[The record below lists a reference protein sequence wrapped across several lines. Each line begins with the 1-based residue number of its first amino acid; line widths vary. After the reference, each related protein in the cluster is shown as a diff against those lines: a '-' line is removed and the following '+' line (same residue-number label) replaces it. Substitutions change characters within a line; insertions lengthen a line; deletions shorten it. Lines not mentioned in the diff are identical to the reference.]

1 MFQFLHMDQKK
12 IKKKNIPIIRSTRPL
27 IVNKKEISKE
37 KKEISKEK
45 KEISKNKKKEISK
58 DKKKEISKEKEN
70 KNKVFHS
77 IEKKTSKLTTNLSHY
92 HNNSFKKKHIKSNSI
107 TNRTNN
113 SHFNENNS
121 NSNLRNSINVVRKV
135 KIPKSLNK
143 KEIQVNTLSMSN
155 KEIM

>member
-1 MFQFLHMDQKK
+1 MNLKK
-12 IKKKNIPIIRSTRPL
+12 NTSSSSSQPIGKVKKKNIPIIRATKPL
-27 IVNKKEISKE
+27 YINRKDISKE
-37 KKEISKEK
+37 
-45 KEISKNKKKEISK
+45 NKQF
-58 DKKKEISKEKEN
+58 N
-70 KNKVFHS
+70 S
-77 IEKKTSKLTTNLSHY
+77 IEKKPSNLTSNLSHY
-92 HNNSFKKKHIKSNSI
+92 HNNSFKRKHIKSNSH

-113 SHFNENNS
+113 SNLNIN